1 MIITELID
9 HLTIIAK
16 KNPNL
21 IVHDSGQTENGYL
34 KIEKIDSKFFKIG
47 HVKKSKYYDDD
58 IDECEPEEAS
68 DFLIQ

>member
-9 HLTIIAK
+9 YLTVVAK

-21 IVHDSGQTENGYL
+21 VMYSKSNNREFN
-34 KIEKIDSKFFKIG
+34 KINPKYFQIG
-47 HVKKSKYYDDD
+47 HIQRGRYYPEV
-58 IDECEPEEAS
+58 INACEPEDAS